1 MLRDTISLL
10 SSTHIP
16 FDAVRFSFLFL
27 DENSQRRRSVSFNI
41 RLEIKGCLSVDHCV
55 MHFPEN
61 KECNSWKRF
70 PLFSMGSL
78 TFLTTFWN
86 KGCFVFFGAVQGTAT
101 AAATKQILSLQKIH
115 IPVAPSPS
123 LSTPKVPSS
132 SLPLEAVVD
141 QPNHTSS
148 PSLALPLT
156 AR

>member
-1 MLRDTISLL
+1 MQTDVDAARCNFSLFYDADRCRRRVMQFLSILRHRSLSMLRDTISLL

-101 AAATKQILSLQKIH
+101 G
-115 IPVAPSPS
+115 
-123 LSTPKVPSS
+123 
-132 SLPLEAVVD
+132 SLPS
-141 QPNHTSS
+141 T
-148 PSLALPLT
+148 T
-156 AR
+156 I